1 MRPLS
6 IVLFSALLVAASPA
20 PAQQPT
26 AQAAASSPANAA
38 AELEISGPR
47 LIRFG
52 DNLKFHV
59 FLVNRSPST
68 ILFPSPAGHYRP
80 GLEWTITDTSGT
92 VLPPPNWYRSLGFF
106 CPVVG
111 RPPVGDDDFVFL
123 KPGERIEITNP
134 GDPSD
139 FFSFPREGFYRVT
152 LHLGFQP
159 PRIWHSADGSL
170 TSYVGI
176 SGSTMSP
183 GIQEKLLNSPPVEV
197 TSNIWTVY
205 LSK

>member
-1 MRPLS
+1 MRPLG
-6 IVLFSALLVAASPA
+6 IVLFSALFIAASPA
-20 PAQQPT
+20 PAQQPAT
-26 AQAAASSPANAA
+26 QAVSFPANAA
-38 AELEISGPR
+38 AELEISGR
-47 LIRFG
+47 HLIRFG
-52 DNLKFHV
+52 DDLKFHV

-80 GLEWTITDTSGT
+80 RLEWTITDTSGT
-92 VLPPPNWYRSLGFF
+92 FLPPPHWDTSRGFY
-106 CPVVG
+106 CPVTG
-111 RPPVGDDDFVFL
+111 RPSVGDDDFVFL

-159 PRIWHSADGSL
+159 PRIWHSPDGSL
-170 TSYVGI
+170 TSYTGI

-183 GIQEKLLNSPPVEV
+183 DKQEKLLNTPPVEV
-197 TSNIWTVY
+197 TSNTWTMY

>member
-1 MRPLS
+1 VRPLS

-20 PAQQPT
+20 PAQQPA
-26 AQAAASSPANAA
+26 AQAVSSPATAA

-52 DNLKFHV
+52 DDLKFHV

-92 VLPPPNWYRSLGFF
+92 VLPPPNWYSSFGY

-111 RPPVGDDDFVFL
+111 RPSVGDDDFVFL

-134 GDPSD
+134 GDPSY

-159 PRIWHSADGSL
+159 PRIWHSPDGSL
-170 TSYVGI
+170 TSYMGI
-176 SGSTMSP
+176 CGSTMSP
-183 GIQEKLLNSPPVEV
+183 GKQEKLLNTPPVDV
-197 TSNIWTVY
+197 TSNTWTMY

>member
-1 MRPLS
+1 MLS
-6 IVLFSALLVAASPA
+6 LGIVLFSALLIAASPT
-20 PAQQPT
+20 PAQQPVS
-26 AQAAASSPANAA
+26 QAASLPVNAGV
-38 AELEISGPR
+38 ELQISGPR

-68 ILFPSPAGHYRP
+68 ILFPSPASRYRP
-80 GLEWTITDTSGT
+80 GLGWTITDANGI
-92 VLPPPNWYRSLGFF
+92 VLPPPDWYGSRGFY
-106 CPVVG
+106 CPVTG
-111 RPPVGDDDFVFL
+111 RPSVGDDDFVFL

-139 FFSFPREGFYRVT
+139 FFSFPREGFYHIT

-170 TSYVGI
+170 TSYMGI
-176 SGSTMSP
+176 SGTTMSADK
-183 GIQEKLLNSPPVEV
+183 QEKLLNTPPVEV
-197 TSNIWTVY
+197 TSNTWTVY